1 MIVGS
6 MPYARQGYLINNKG
20 DTIFYLEAAQHI
32 GGRPN
37 HKKFKVSC
45 HNMKFAIIS
54 DRKAIS
60 LQLLFSLSVLE
71 FKFKH
76 IFISKIL

>member
-1 MIVGS
+1 

-37 HKKFKVSC
+37 HKNLRFLARKPNITETVINLN
-45 HNMKFAIIS
+45 NMY
-54 DRKAIS
+54 
-60 LQLLFSLSVLE
+60 
-71 FKFKH
+71 
-76 IFISKIL
+76 KITPPKTCDIN